1 LNALIPQVLQIS
13 NREQTTVGDDHS
25 RLPRINATPGPGHAL
40 CHSVKGTHSFPS
52 HGGGTVGQMILELSC
67 PCFDGLGRLTV
78 PLALTLEEWCE
89 WEYGLM
95 R

>member
-1 LNALIPQVLQIS
+1 
-13 NREQTTVGDDHS
+13 
-25 RLPRINATPGPGHAL
+25 
-40 CHSVKGTHSFPS
+40 
-52 HGGGTVGQMILELSC
+52 MILELSC